1 MSYIDSEISNEKIF
15 ILALLI
21 KATWDNKNNFAKIN
35 YVKKS
40 LPKYKTLTEY
50 ENRKVIEIDLN
61 YCNYLMEN
69 KKEIC
74 IVNKDKIL
82 SKKGKE
88 WIKLLTKQ
96 IWCASEKKKNL
107 LLLLI

>member
-1 MSYIDSEISNEKIF
+1 MSYIDFTISNEKIF
-15 ILALLI
+15 MLDLLI
-21 KATWDNKNNFAKIN
+21 KATWDNKNNFSKIN